1 MGFQRLANSSSPPL
15 GRGPSICFG
24 NSLSSSSPASLA
36 HAEGGTGPGAGPQA
50 RERDGHVHT
59 TATVSA
65 CGIRDCSA
73 LSQQEV
79 LEDDNNSWEFSTG
92 KRQSLSTII
101 TKAEKVEKFD
111 VQGAATSSEPQQ
123 MASSSSS
130 SSTHNII
137 SNNLSPKEKRLSL
150 SKSMFGR
157 KNMRGSLRVSRK
169 SAWPIEDEKGH
180 SSPLHFSQ
188 KEHTDDHPSDTT
200 HRIAGDISKS
210 TKVTAP
216 CL

>member
-15 GRGPSICFG
+15 GRGPSICFS

-36 HAEGGTGPGAGPQA
+36 QTEGGTGPGSGSQ
-50 RERDGHVHT
+50 
-59 TATVSA
+59 
-65 CGIRDCSA
+65 A
-73 LSQQEV
+73 LSQE
-79 LEDDNNSWEFSTG
+79 EDDNNSWEFSAG

-111 VQGAATSSEPQQ
+111 IHGAATSSEPQQ

-130 SSTHNII
+130 SSISAINNTHNII
-137 SNNLSPKEKRLSL
+137 SSNLSPKEKRLSL

-169 SAWPIEDEKGH
+169 SVWPIEDEKGH

-188 KEHTDDHPSDTT
+188 KEHSDDHPSDTT

-210 TKVTAP
+210 TKVTAH